1 MSRVSDF
8 IRKHDFPCWCGE
20 RAASLVCRQFFGR
33 RRFAVLRCNACGTHR
48 ILPRALHDQ
57 SAAEKLYNTY
67 ENPGVV
73 AEEERAFIK
82 KMLRR
87 LNDVDLQI
95 PSKARVL
102 DVGCGNGC
110 LLDGICR
117 TFDCTGKG
125 IDVDQRRIQTAL
137 SRNSPAQFECGLFDA
152 AKVDSQYDIV
162 ISSAVIEHVIDPV
175 GFLKQLA
182 GGLRPGGSLF
192 LLTPNASSLNYRWL
206 GSWWRELLSIGEHIY
221 LFTPESLA
229 SCAERAGLGLVNERS
244 DFDWGALRLEFSSGR
259 NAVVTLWAG
268 YCQLVKRFSSMVA
281 SSKTG
286 DILYA
291 HFRKA

>member
-8 IRKHDFPCWCGE
+8 IREHDFPCWCGE
-20 RAASLVCRQFFGR
+20 RAASLVCKQFFGR

-57 SAAEKLYNTY
+57 TAAEKLYNTY

-73 AEEERAFIK
+73 AQEESAFIQ

-87 LNDVDLQI
+87 FNDVDLQI
-95 PSKARVL
+95 PARTRVL

-137 SRNSPAQFECGLFDA
+137 SRNGPAQFECGLFDA
-152 AKVDSQYDIV
+152 AKVDSQYDAV

-221 LFTPESLA
+221 LFTPKSLTA
-229 SCAERAGLGLVNERS
+229 CADKAGFRLVNASS
-244 DFDWGALRLEFSSGR
+244 DFDWGRLRLNFSSAKSA
-259 NAVVTLWAG
+259 AVSLWAT
-268 YCQLVKRFSSMVA
+268 YCYMVKGLSSAVA

-291 HFRKA
+291 NFRKP